1 MLRIGDFSKLTHVS
15 VRMLRYYENQGLL
28 MPCYRDPVTG
38 YRMYSAKQVPLLQ
51 KIVMLRELSF
61 GVGETK
67 ELLYNWNDSYL
78 IRRLGEKIQDMEKM
92 IELEKQRI
100 EQIRLAVTQ
109 IQCNELNQY
118 CNVTVK
124 SVPSYP
130 VISLRKKVENYY
142 EEGQLWKELM
152 DFVSREHIEYDKSRQ
167 NGIAIYHDEEYSDSG
182 IDMEV
187 CLIVRRLEK
196 SRGVF
201 TCRTL
206 EPVPK
211 MAGMMVY
218 GPYENLAGAYLSFA
232 GWLDENQPCAMGAP
246 TRQITI
252 IDHQDTDNPEEY
264 LTEIQ
269 IPLMEL

>member
-15 VRMLRYYENQGLL
+15 VRMLRYYENQGLIE
-28 MPCYRDPVTG
+28 PCFRDPVTG

-51 KIVMLRELSF
+51 KIVMLRELGF

-67 ELLYNWNDSYL
+67 ELLLNWDENYL
-78 IRRLGEKIQDMEKM
+78 TRRLGEKIQDMEEM
-92 IELEKQRI
+92 IELEKRRI
-100 EQIRLAVTQ
+100 EEIRLAVTQ
-109 IQCNELNQY
+109 IQSNALNQY
-118 CNVTVK
+118 CNISVK

-130 VISLRKKVENYY
+130 VVSLRKKVESYF
-142 EEGQLWKELM
+142 EEGHLWNELM
-152 DFVSREHIEYDKSRQ
+152 DFVCREHIEYDKSCQ

-187 CLIVRRLEK
+187 CLIVRQSGESK
-196 SRGVF
+196 GAF
-201 TCRTL
+201 TFRTL
-206 EPVPK
+206 EQIPK
-211 MAGMMVY
+211 MASMMVY

-232 GWLDENQPCAMGAP
+232 GWLDENQSCSMGKT

-252 IDHQDTDNPEEY
+252 IDYQDTDNPEEY

-269 IPLMEL
+269 IPLVEI